1 MITLRTQNLA
11 LYSALLCAAACGNPA
26 LPWPAS
32 PLISFE
38 SGEALD
44 PMTREQALERI
55 AGHYAHFDVVAYE
68 EPLRGA
74 PMRTFVVS
82 YGFTDFRIVDG
93 ELVESDR
100 FCHAEHRI
108 NRAGMRSSLSDRAT
122 RAIAPPPQKVSV
134 VNKEGRWLIDRPAS
148 PSLIGIKGDQ
158 KKPLPNDRKD
168 ADFSDPDGDNKPGV
182 TVQIRVNRYISGEVY
197 LARREIFE
205 NRLELMADGSI
216 RGTVTDRSEQLVA
229 GASSCLF
236 DSDADPKQ
244 ASDPGLNPI
253 VLIPI
258 DESLTSC
265 DELMKQA
272 SSLFPPVPEFK
283 AP

>member
-1 MITLRTQNLA
+1 MTPLRRHNLF
-11 LYSALLCAAACGNPA
+11 LCSLLLCAPACGSPA

-32 PLISFE
+32 PLVSFDRTQ
-38 SGEALD
+38 ALG
-44 PMTREQALERI
+44 PLTREQALERI
-55 AGHYAHFDVVAYE
+55 VGHYAHFDVVAYE

-82 YGFTDFRIVDG
+82 YGFTEFRIVDG
-93 ELVESDR
+93 ELIESDR

-108 NRAGMRSSLSDRAT
+108 NRAGMQSSLSDRAT
-122 RAIAPPPQKVSV
+122 RAIAPPPQKVTLA
-134 VNKEGRWLIDRPAS
+134 NEAGRWMIHRPAS
-148 PSLIGIKGDQ
+148 PSLIGIKGDPA
-158 KKPLPNDRKD
+158 KPLTKNRDE
-168 ADFSDPDGDNKPGV
+168 ADFSDPDGDEKPGV
-182 TVQIRVNRYISGEVY
+182 TVQISVNKYIKGEVY

-205 NRLELMADGSI
+205 NQLELMADGSI

-244 ASDPGLNPI
+244 ASDPGLNPV
-253 VLIPI
+253 VLVPI

-265 DELMKQA
+265 DELMERA
-272 SSLFPPVPEFK
+272 STLFPPVPEFQ

>member
-1 MITLRTQNLA
+1 MITLRSQNLT
-11 LYSALLCAAACGNPA
+11 LYSLLLCAAACGNPA

-32 PLISFE
+32 PLVSFE
-38 SGEALD
+38 SAQELG

-55 AGHYAHFDVVAYE
+55 VGRYAHFDVVAYE

-82 YGFTDFRIVDG
+82 YGFTEFRIVDG
-93 ELVESDR
+93 ELIESDR

-108 NRAGMRSSLSDRAT
+108 NRAGMQSSLSDRAT
-122 RAIAPPPQKVSV
+122 RAIAPPSQKVRVSK
-134 VNKEGRWLIDRPAS
+134 KEGRWMIHRPAS
-148 PSLIGIKGDQ
+148 PSLIGIKGDAT
-158 KKPLPNDRKD
+158 KPLPKDRKE
-168 ADFSDPDGDNKPGV
+168 ADFSDPDGDKKPGV
-182 TVQIRVNRYISGEVY
+182 TVQIRVNKYIKGEVY

-272 SSLFPPVPEFK
+272 SALFPPVPEFE